1 MKKMIIAV
9 SVATTLVGMATAALA
24 HRPAPPDRLTPAKP
38 DFAKSLFDQIGRD
51 GK

>member
-9 SVATTLVGMATAALA
+9 TFATTLAGMATAALA
-24 HRPAPPDRLTPAKP
+24 HRAGSSERPAPAKP
-38 DFAKSLFDQIGRD
+38 DLATTLFDQIGRN

>member
-9 SVATTLVGMATAALA
+9 TVATTLAGMATAALA
-24 HRPAPPDRLTPAKP
+24 HRPGPAERLAPAKP
-38 DFAKSLFDQIGRD
+38 DFAKTLFDQISRD